1 MALFESKEKKAAR
14 LEAEENAQYEREFEA
29 KQKVKE
35 EKAKVER
42 LIKDIDKSLES
53 MMQKAANAK
62 QEGFEEVYRQCVLFI
77 KTAKARKKQAKMFLF
92 QMEAMEEMR
101 AISKSSNELLGSIN
115 NIMNSL
121 GKLSID
127 KSVMMNA
134 QKDFSSTQREL
145 NRQSAT
151 LDQFLSGMEMNIDDT
166 DVSGDQFSDSAI
178 ENEISAFMQGGS
190 VGVSSQSSAP
200 TSSSKPNDLDDIKK
214 MLSTM

>member
-1 MALFESKEKKAAR
+1 MALFESKDKKAAR
-14 LEAEENAQYEREFEA
+14 LEAEENAKYEKEFEA
-29 KQKVKE
+29 KQRVKE

-92 QMEAMEEMR
+92 QMEAMEEMK
-101 AISKSSNELLGSIN
+101 AISQSSNQLLGSIN

-134 QKDFSSTQREL
+134 QKDFSATQREL

-166 DVSGDQFSDSAI
+166 DVSGDQFSDTAI

-190 VGVSSQSSAP
+190 VSAP
-200 TSSSKPNDLDDIKK
+200 TQSTAPASSSKVNDLDDIKK
-214 MLSTM
+214 MLSSM

>member
-1 MALFESKEKKAAR
+1 
-14 LEAEENAQYEREFEA
+14 
-29 KQKVKE
+29 
-35 EKAKVER
+35 
-42 LIKDIDKSLES
+42 

-92 QMEAMEEMR
+92 QMEAMEEMK

-134 QKDFSSTQREL
+134 QKDFSATQREL

-166 DVSGDQFSDSAI
+166 DVSGDQFSDTAI
-178 ENEISAFMQGGS
+178 ENEISSFMQGGS
-190 VGVSSQSSAP
+190 VGAPAQSTAP
-200 TSSSKPNDLDDIKK
+200 ASSSKVNDLDDIKK
-214 MLSTM
+214 MLSSM